1 MPFAFLVCLSWQR
14 RDTRTSHTPLTA
26 STQFSVTA
34 FRGSPGQEK
43 DGGKPDDGDYI
54 VRKHNQITHGRTA
67 LIALRHNAAGTVN
80 EALSP
85 CRFTFPGEDLWP
97 GLGAVE
103 EPRLVRRG
111 PSFGRAGSI
120 VSPSNRRRESF
131 LKERLTRRVEG
142 SGRLGNAAPISLQ
155 PKRSGV
161 GCECPSILVRTKY
174 RDCVLRLRGFHRQAE
189 FDEPSRKIT
198 RTRA

>member
-131 LKERLTRRVEG
+131 LKERLMSVSDGPSAFRCGGEG
-142 SGRLGNAAPISLQ
+142 GTQTVRSADTAV
-155 PKRSGV
+155 KEFRSGSEAIELLLDV
-161 GCECPSILVRTKY
+161 
-174 RDCVLRLRGFHRQAE
+174 
-189 FDEPSRKIT
+189 
-198 RTRA
+198 